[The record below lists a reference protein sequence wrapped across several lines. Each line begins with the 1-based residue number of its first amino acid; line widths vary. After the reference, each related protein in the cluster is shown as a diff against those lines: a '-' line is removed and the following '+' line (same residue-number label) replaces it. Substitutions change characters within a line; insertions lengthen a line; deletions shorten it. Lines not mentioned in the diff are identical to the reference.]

1 MGDKIAIADLPDDV
15 WTFHAASRRAPDGGF
30 VTAGGRVLHVVA
42 QGDRP
47 DLLAYRYYRDPLKF
61 WRIADANR
69 VLTANEL
76 VAQPGDR
83 ILVPPDTQ

>member
-1 MGDKIAIADLPDDV
+1 M
-15 WTFHAASRRAPDGGF
+15 
-30 VTAGGRVLHVVA
+30 VA

-76 VAQPGDR
+76 VARPGDR
-83 ILVPPDTQ
+83 VLVPPDTQ